1 MCTHPV
7 SWWSSILER
16 IVIGLVLSL
25 IVLLISKAHE
35 IVEIVVAPS
44 NISTDFT
51 QKFQEITIHN
61 GGQ

>member
-1 MCTHPV
+1 M
-7 SWWSSILER
+7 ER
-16 IVIGLVLSL
+16 ILIGTVLAL